1 MIIVRNSDG
10 SYCASGDGYDYPIV
24 AEGLTREEA
33 RKAFEAQYGHQY
45 AAAQV
50 ATARSE
56 AHMEKNRHDY
66 EQMAREAHAYKGKF

>member
-10 SYCASGDGYDYPIV
+10 SYSASGDGYDYPIV

-33 RKAFEAQYGHQY
+33 RKGFEVQFGNQY

-50 ATARSE
+50 ATAR
-56 AHMEKNRHDY
+56 ARHMEKNAHDY
-66 EQMAREAHAYKGKF
+66 EMMAREAHAYKGTF